1 MNATKSAMIPIR
13 HISINQAEGMIGTLV
28 KGVSTSWAMANATL
42 GRIRDQA
49 PKDGSYYKTDVI
61 VTWADGLEVR
71 IREDVTNDGKYNADL
86 ANSIRSTWQFYAGFH
101 KPDHLTEEQ
110 YDKITSDIPRR
121 DAAVEYLKK
130 YDLSDRALP
139 VGKPLETPPVS
150 KNEINAVIDRVGR
163 LLTCVESPEMRS
175 IMTTV
180 AIRAGSLELRK
191 AMAALIR
198 AKEAM

>member
-1 MNATKSAMIPIR
+1 MIPIR

-86 ANSIRSTWQFYAGFH
+86 ASNVRSTWQFYAGFH

-110 YDKITSDIPRR
+110 YDKITSDIARR
-121 DAAVEYLKK
+121 DAAVAHLKR
-130 YDLSDRALP
+130 YELRDQALP
-139 VGKPLETPPVS
+139 EKLEPITVPTPS
-150 KNEINAVIDRVGR
+150 KDEIHAVIDRVAR
-163 LLTCVESPEMRS
+163 LLATVESPEMKKA
-175 IMTTV
+175 MTAI
-180 AIRAGSLELRK
+180 AIRASSLELRK
-191 AMAALIR
+191 SLAALIR
-198 AKEAM
+198 ARDMM